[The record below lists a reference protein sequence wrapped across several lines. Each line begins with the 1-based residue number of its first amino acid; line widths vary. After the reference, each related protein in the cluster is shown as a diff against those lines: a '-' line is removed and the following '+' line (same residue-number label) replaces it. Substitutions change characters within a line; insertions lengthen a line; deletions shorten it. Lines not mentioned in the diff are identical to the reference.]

1 MEPRTDFEPVLLK
14 VIEAATLLRLGR
26 TTIYELINSGDMPTV
41 RIGRA
46 VRIPT
51 RAVREY
57 AARVEAEQNG

>member
-1 MEPRTDFEPVLLK
+1 MLK
-14 VIEAATLLRLGR
+14 VTEAANLLRIGR
-26 TTIYELINSGDMPTV
+26 STLYVLMQTGRLPVV

-57 AARVEAEQNG
+57 AERLEAEQARQSGGPA